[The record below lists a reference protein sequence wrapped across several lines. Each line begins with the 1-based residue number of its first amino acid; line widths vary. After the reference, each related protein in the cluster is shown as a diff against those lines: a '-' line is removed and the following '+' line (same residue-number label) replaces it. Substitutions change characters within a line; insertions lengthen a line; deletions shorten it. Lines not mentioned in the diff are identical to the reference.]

1 MNTYALQDEPDKIM
15 FVFEKLGKVYGHII
29 KNKTNKAPAKFI
41 FETSK
46 YDSIELLKT
55 DYPEA
60 TDVQIRIPTKYTRDD
75 SGRNT

>member
-1 MNTYALQDEPDKIM
+1 MIEIYPLRDEPDKTM

-29 KNKTNKAPAKFI
+29 KNKTASKPAKFV

-46 YDSIELLKT
+46 YDSIELLKA

-60 TDVQIRIPTKYTRDD
+60 HDV
-75 SGRNT
+75 